1 MAHEIVSPV
10 EFVLLFVLFSS
21 RVVRRERAAWL

>member
-1 MAHEIVSPV
+1 MVHEIVSLV

-21 RVVRRERAAWL
+21 RVLRRERAA